1 MVGLKDVA
9 EHLRELDRQFV
20 HQRDNH
26 WAQMAEVVEKT
37 IAWMD
42 DDDRDIVIDDL
53 VSKVDRMQAA
63 LIAIANDRN
72 EFEGPSLDYMQGYR
86 DGQEHLAKM
95 AREATSRLD
104 AMTVK
109 RWEDIPPIEPLLEA
123 IADLPSP

>member
-42 DDDRDIVIDDL
+42 DDDRYIVIDDL
-53 VSKVDRMQAA
+53 VSTVDRMQAA

-72 EFEGPSLDYMQGYR
+72 EFEGPSPDYMQGYR

-95 AREATSRLD
+95 AREAI
-104 AMTVK
+104 K
-109 RWEDIPPIEPLLEA
+109 PPVA
-123 IADLPSP
+123 V